1 MNKNAKNTITE
12 AKRFIGRDFNEP
24 EVQEL
29 IKTLPF
35 KVVEGERHEAR
46 ICIQLKGKEEQ
57 QFIPEEISSHV
68 LIKMRKI
75 AEEKMNGKKIR
86 NAVITVPAYFNHL
99 QR

>member
-1 MNKNAKNTITE
+1 MMKNAKNTITE
-12 AKRFIGRDFNEP
+12 AKRFIGRKFNEP

-29 IKTLPF
+29 IKTLSF
-35 KVVEGERHEAR
+35 KVVEGERQEVR

-75 AEEKMNGKKIR
+75 AEEKIG
-86 NAVITVPAYFNHL
+86 
-99 QR
+99 Q